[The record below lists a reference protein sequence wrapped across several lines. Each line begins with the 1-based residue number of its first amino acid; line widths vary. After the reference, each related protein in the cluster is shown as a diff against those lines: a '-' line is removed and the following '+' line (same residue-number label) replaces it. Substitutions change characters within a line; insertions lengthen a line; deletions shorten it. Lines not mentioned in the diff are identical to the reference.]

1 MPSGGGKDLSLLVS
15 GFDVR
20 VSERQLLTQQEL
32 SKMGKGYLE
41 AGEHLSLGFASQEYC
56 GLPLPSPGDLTDPGI
71 EPSLPHWRQTL

>member
-41 AGEHLSLGFASQEYC
+41 AGEHLSLERPTQ
-56 GLPLPSPGDLTDPGI
+56 
-71 EPSLPHWRQTL
+71 SLGGAPDCRWWVPFI